1 MDNRLRVRDTGTPGH
16 EKVLVMQGGGSLGA
30 YECGVYKTLEKHN
43 IKLDIVSGTSIG
55 AINASIISGSKAQS
69 PAKTLEAF
77 WMEISEKITPSFL
90 PDDIRSIF
98 SSMFASYYG
107 NKNAFEPIWYPPTA
121 FNYYSFFKENTEIPP
136 HLYDIKPLR
145 ETLTKFIDFD
155 KINYYNK
162 KNIINKSKQ
171 KKDAERI
178 TPRLIMSSTDIQKSE
193 PVTFDSD
200 TTEIDADHIVAC
212 AGFPFYGISWTEKD
226 GRYLWDGSLLSNTP
240 LREVINAS
248 PKNHKIVYIVNLF
261 PKYQKDLPKNMFDIW
276 HRARDIMHTDRTEHN
291 IHMSKAITK
300 YLDVMKDMHDL
311 LNNINIDEN
320 MKDLFFKIEK
330 EYHRIATDRGAI
342 IEQITKIEREED
354 THFIFEDADFSTQTI
369 QKLIKQGEADAEEAL
384 INIENKKS
392 KREHD

>member
-1 MDNRLRVRDTGTPGH
+1 MDNRLRIRDTSTPGH

-30 YECGVYKTLEKHN
+30 YECGVYKTLEKRN
-43 IKLDIVSGTSIG
+43 IKLDIVAGTSIG
-55 AINASIISGSKAQS
+55 AINASIISGSKGRT
-69 PAKTLEAF
+69 PAKTLEEF
-77 WMEISEKITPSFL
+77 WMEISEKIIPSFL
-90 PDDIRSIF
+90 PDDIRAIF
-98 SSMFASYYG
+98 STMFASYYG
-107 NKNAFEPIWYPPTA
+107 NKNAFEPIWYPPTI
-121 FNYYSFFKENTEIPP
+121 FNYYSFFKDNTEIPP
-136 HLYDIKPLR
+136 HLYDINPLR

-155 KINYYNK
+155 KINHFNK
-162 KNIINKSKQ
+162 TNISNRSKQ
-171 KKDAERI
+171 KKDEERI

-200 TTEIDADHIVAC
+200 TMEIDAGHIVAC

-261 PKYQKDLPKNMFDIW
+261 PKYQKELPKNMFDIW

-330 EYHRIATDRGAI
+330 EYHKVATDRGAI

-369 QKLIKQGEADAEEAL
+369 KKLIKQGEADAEEAL

-392 KREHD
+392 KKEA

>member
-16 EKVLVMQGGGSLGA
+16 EIVLVMQGGGSLGA
-30 YECGVYKTLEKHN
+30 YECGVYKILEKHN

-55 AINASIISGSKAQS
+55 AINASIISGSKGQS

-98 SSMFASYYG
+98 STMFASYYG

-178 TPRLIMSSTDIQKSE
+178 TSRLIMSSTDIQKSE

-200 TTEIDADHIVAC
+200 TMEIDADHIVAC

-276 HRARDIMHTDRTEHN
+276 HRARDIMHTDRTENN
-291 IHMSKAITK
+291 IHMSKVITK

-320 MKDLFFKIEK
+320 MKDLFFKVEK

-384 INIENKKS
+384 IKIENKKS
-392 KREHD
+392 KRDHD

>member
-55 AINASIISGSKAQS
+55 AINASIISGSKGQS

-121 FNYYSFFKENTEIPP
+121 FNYYSFFKENIEIPP
-136 HLYDIKPLR
+136 HLYDINPLR

-155 KINYYNK
+155 KINHYNK

>member
-1 MDNRLRVRDTGTPGH
+1 LDNRLRIRDTSAPGH

-43 IKLDIVSGTSIG
+43 IKLDIVAGTSIG
-55 AINASIISGSKAQS
+55 AINASIISGSKGQS
-69 PAKTLEAF
+69 PAKTLEEF

-98 SSMFASYYG
+98 STMFASYYG
-107 NKNAFEPIWYPPTA
+107 NKNAFEPIWYSPTA
-121 FNYYSFFKENTEIPP
+121 FNYYSFFKDNTEIPP

-155 KINYYNK
+155 KINHYNK

-200 TTEIDADHIVAC
+200 TMEIDADHIVAC
-212 AGFPFYGISWTEKD
+212 AGFPFYGISWTKKD

-261 PKYQKDLPKNMFDIW
+261 PKYQKELPKDMFDIW

-311 LNNINIDEN
+311 LNNLNIDEN

-330 EYHRIATDRGAI
+330 EYHRVATDRGAI

-354 THFIFEDADFSTQTI
+354 THFIFEDADFSTQTV
-369 QKLIKQGEADAEEAL
+369 QKLIKQGEVDAEEAL
-384 INIENKKS
+384 INIENKRS
-392 KREHD
+392 KREE

>member
-1 MDNRLRVRDTGTPGH
+1 MDNRLRIRDTSTPAH

-55 AINASIISGSKAQS
+55 AINASIISGSKGQS

-98 SSMFASYYG
+98 STMFASYYG

-136 HLYDIKPLR
+136 HLYDINPLR

-171 KKDAERI
+171 KKDEERI

-200 TTEIDADHIVAC
+200 TMEIDADHIVAC

-261 PKYQKDLPKNMFDIW
+261 PKYQKELPKNMFDIW

-330 EYHRIATDRGAI
+330 EYHRIATNRGAI

-392 KREHD
+392 KREHY

>member
-1 MDNRLRVRDTGTPGH
+1 
-16 EKVLVMQGGGSLGA
+16 
-30 YECGVYKTLEKHN
+30 
-43 IKLDIVSGTSIG
+43 
-55 AINASIISGSKAQS
+55 
-69 PAKTLEAF
+69 
-77 WMEISEKITPSFL
+77 
-90 PDDIRSIF
+90 
-98 SSMFASYYG
+98 
-107 NKNAFEPIWYPPTA
+107 
-121 FNYYSFFKENTEIPP
+121 
-136 HLYDIKPLR
+136 
-145 ETLTKFIDFD
+145 
-155 KINYYNK
+155 
-162 KNIINKSKQ
+162 
-171 KKDAERI
+171 
-178 TPRLIMSSTDIQKSE
+178 MSSTDIQKSE

-200 TTEIDADHIVAC
+200 TMEIDADHIVAC

-384 INIENKKS
+384 LNIENKKS

>member
-1 MDNRLRVRDTGTPGH
+1 
-16 EKVLVMQGGGSLGA
+16 MQGGGSLGA

-55 AINASIISGSKAQS
+55 AINASIISGSKGQS

-98 SSMFASYYG
+98 STMFASYYG

-200 TTEIDADHIVAC
+200 TMEIDADHIVAC

-392 KREHD
+392 KREHY